1 MLDFIKE
8 SDEPYR
14 EGRYSVE
21 KKWTD
26 DVGNTYYQCFSRWGF
41 YPFDEA
47 KASGRYYILFK
58 IDASDD
64 VMQSLW
70 SVRRYPDV
78 SEIAA
83 QPGYRRQ

>member
-1 MLDFIKE
+1 MG
-8 SDEPYR
+8 S
-14 EGRYSVE
+14 
-21 KKWTD
+21 
-26 DVGNTYYQCFSRWGF
+26 TYYQCFSRWGF

-58 IDASDD
+58 INASDD

-83 QPGYRRQ
+83 QPGYCRQ